1 MHLVLQSL
9 PTHVNKVVMEWRGI
23 LQFAFEKKERLL
35 NLAITI
41 VLFANDL
48 HRLFIS

>member
-9 PTHVNKVVMEWRGI
+9 PTHVNEVVMEWRGI

-35 NLAITI
+35 I
-41 VLFANDL
+41 VLKEIL
-48 HRLFIS
+48 L